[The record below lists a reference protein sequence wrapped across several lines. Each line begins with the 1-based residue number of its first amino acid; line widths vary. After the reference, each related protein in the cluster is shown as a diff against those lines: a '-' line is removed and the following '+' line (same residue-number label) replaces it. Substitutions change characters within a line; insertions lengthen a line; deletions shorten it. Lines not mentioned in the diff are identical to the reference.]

1 MRARLPDQDGF
12 IERDGVK
19 VGYEALGEG
28 ERTLLFL
35 PTWTMIHSRCWKAQV
50 PYFARHVRVVT
61 FDARGNGRSDHVED
75 PALHDERE
83 TARDAVAVL
92 DLLGVARAGV
102 VGLSRGGRYALRLWE
117 LAPERVE
124 KIALIGS
131 AAALEPGQAAGR
143 LLVSQGFDVVRGSY
157 EGWEK
162 YNRHYWRSSY
172 RDWVEFF
179 VGNVFTEPHSSKQI
193 EDGIAWALETTP
205 EALIASV
212 TGSRFPPEEQ
222 RRIAASITCPV
233 LVIHGDED
241 RIVPHEA
248 GRWLAELTGGR
259 LVTMAG
265 SGHSPQA
272 RDPVRINLLLR
283 DFFATATPTR
293 TWTRARRGS
302 STTSCMRT
310 PS

>member
-1 MRARLPDQDGF
+1 M
-12 IERDGVK
+12 
-19 VGYEALGEG
+19 
-28 ERTLLFL
+28 
-35 PTWTMIHSRCWKAQV
+35 
-50 PYFARHVRVVT
+50 
-61 FDARGNGRSDHVED
+61 
-75 PALHDERE
+75 
-83 TARDAVAVL
+83 
-92 DLLGVARAGV
+92 
-102 VGLSRGGRYALRLWE
+102 
-117 LAPERVE
+117 
-124 KIALIGS
+124 
-131 AAALEPGQAAGR
+131 
-143 LLVSQGFDVVRGSY
+143 
-157 EGWEK
+157 
-162 YNRHYWRSSY
+162 
-172 RDWVEFF
+172 
-179 VGNVFTEPHSSKQI
+179 
-193 EDGIAWALETTP
+193 
-205 EALIASV
+205 